1 MLFTIDF
8 DQSFWTQS
16 NLLWRNASSLSKV
29 LLFFVIWLGCWL
41 PIAIPIAIGVK
52 WRPLKPLTLA
62 QKLPLLSSL
71 YLVAPLV
78 IGGSAALTGETFAQL
93 GLPWQAGLLR
103 SLGLG
108 LIVGVTSLGG
118 MFMLQRQWGWL
129 ELAAPPSASSSPA
142 AQTILLMLLLGLWV
156 GGIEEMVFRGFL
168 FNQLQQDYDFWMAGA
183 IASLIF
189 ALLHLVWEGS
199 KNLPQLPGL
208 WLMGM
213 ALILARNADGG
224 SLGLAWGLHAGWVWT
239 IASLDSLQAVSYK
252 QRVPEWITG
261 WGGQPLAG
269 AIGIGFMAIVALLL
283 WVIEA

>member
-1 MLFTIDF
+1 MLFFI
-8 DQSFWTQS
+8 
-16 NLLWRNASSLSKV
+16 V
-29 LLFFVIWLGCWL
+29 WLGCWL
-41 PIAIPIAIGVK
+41 PIAIPLAIGVK
-52 WRPLKPLTLA
+52 WHPFKPLTLA

-71 YLVAPLV
+71 YLVAPFV
-78 IGGSAALTGETFAQL
+78 IWGSAALTGETFAQL

-108 LIVGVTSLGG
+108 LGAGVVGLGG
-118 MFMLQRQWGWL
+118 MFVLQERWGWL
-129 ELAAPPSASSSPA
+129 KLATRPSAALSSSA
-142 AQTILLMLLLGLWV
+142 VQTLLLMLLLGLWV

-168 FNQLQQDYDFWMAGA
+168 FNQLRQDYPFWLAGA

-224 SLGLAWGLHAGWVWT
+224 NLGLAWGLHAGWVWT
-239 IASLDSLQAVSYK
+239 IASLDSLQAVTYK